1 VLIRG
6 GPASNKS
13 EVLKRFADSAQQQGV
28 LLLRASGSRVESGF
42 QWGAVDQLLHSPG
55 VPCAVATR
63 VGTMTAENAV
73 PEESAGIRIVQETY
87 TAFLDLA
94 REQPVV
100 ILVDDV
106 QHIDNWSLRAL
117 LYLQRRIR
125 SEPIM
130 MVLNE
135 WDWPASSHA
144 WFRTEVVRLSHR
156 VVRLGPLSD
165 VALAELLA
173 NHLGTE
179 AHEHAG
185 EFHELSGGNPML
197 VHALIED
204 HRAKAAGG
212 PFPGAAYAEG
222 VLTCLYRLEPE
233 LLAVAQALATLR
245 DETTLPLV
253 ARMTGMDQETVRQA
267 VGMLTSAGLLKGE
280 HRFRHEVA
288 ETAVRDSI
296 SAADRTRLQLRAA
309 ELLRQRG
316 APAEKVAR
324 YLLAAHE
331 APHSWCVAVLREAA
345 EQMLSIDDAHSAT
358 RCLELALHACS
369 GEEERVLVMKSLAK
383 AIWRINPAAAAPY
396 VAHLREAVHA
406 GTLADGDILTVVR
419 DSLWHGDQETTSKA
433 LALLSSAGA
442 GDAQVEA
449 ELRLAY
455 HWSYGS
461 ASVGGK
467 SDGASAHDPWN
478 RTANALAKV
487 WTDGGSESAT
497 ASAEHVLQSCRLG
510 DNTLEAVGTA
520 ILALMYGGKGDRAQW
535 WCDRLVEEADRR
547 RAVTWQA
554 MLRTVRASIALRR
567 GEAATAAREAK
578 AAFDML
584 SARSWGVLIGY
595 PLTVS
600 LLANTAIGRYDAAAV
615 AFSQPVPDAM
625 FNTLGGLR
633 YLHARGHYYLATGRA
648 LAAVSDFQRCGILM
662 RERGLDMPVLVGWRS
677 DLAEANLQLGR
688 VAVARDLARQQLNH
702 PKARD
707 PRTKGVS
714 YRVLAAVSDLAE
726 RPALLLDAVEQLQI
740 AGDRL
745 ELAKSLGALG
755 EAYQELG
762 EFDRARLVT
771 RRAAQEI
778 KFCHAGEEPHE
789 VLPAEELKPADAGAP
804 LLSEAERRVAEL
816 AALGHTNREISRRL
830 CVTVSTVEQHLTRI
844 YRKLGVTSRGDLPA
858 RLTT

>member
-6 GPASNKS
+6 GPASNKC
-13 EVLKRFADSAQQQGV
+13 EVLRRFAESVQQHDV
-28 LLLRASGSRVESGF
+28 RLLRASGSRVESGF
-42 QWGAVDQLLHSPG
+42 QWGAVDQLFHSSG
-55 VPCAVATR
+55 VPRDVVVRVATL
-63 VGTMTAENAV
+63 TAESSAQD
-73 PEESAGIRIVQETY
+73 ESAGVRVVQEIY
-87 TAFLDLA
+87 TAFLELA
-94 REQPVV
+94 RQKPLVM
-100 ILVDDV
+100 LVDDV
-106 QHIDNWSLRAL
+106 QHIDSWSLRAL

-125 SEPIM
+125 SAPIM
-130 MVLNE
+130 LVLNE
-135 WDWPASSHA
+135 WDWPTSSLA

-156 VVRLGPLSD
+156 VVTLGPLSRE
-165 VALAELLA
+165 ALAGLVA
-173 NHLGTE
+173 GHLGE
-179 AHEHAG
+179 DAG
-185 EFHELSGGNPML
+185 TDMIEFHDLSGGNPML

-204 HRAKAAGG
+204 HRAKAAGDA
-212 PFPGAAYAEG
+212 FPGAAYAEA
-222 VLTCLYRLEPE
+222 VLTCLYRWDPE

-245 DETTLPLV
+245 DDTTLPLV
-253 ARMTGMDQETVRQA
+253 ARMTGIDPETVRQA
-267 VGMLTSAGLLKGE
+267 IGMLASAGLLRGD

-296 SAADRTRLQLRAA
+296 STADRTRLQLSAA

-345 EQMLSIDDAHSAT
+345 EQMLSTDDAHSAT
-358 RCLELALHACS
+358 RCLELALHACA
-369 GEEERVLVMKSLAK
+369 GEDERVLVMKSLAK
-383 AIWRINPAAAAPY
+383 ATWRINPAAAAPY
-396 VAHLREAVHA
+396 VAHLRDAVHA
-406 GTLADGDILTVVR
+406 GTLADGDIATVVR

-433 LALLSSAGA
+433 LELLSSAGA
-442 GDAQVEA
+442 GGAQVEA

-461 ASVGGK
+461 SANGRP
-467 SDGASAHDPWN
+467 DAATAHDPWK
-478 RTANALAKV
+478 RTANALARV

-497 ASAEHVLQSCRLG
+497 ASAEHVLRSCRLG
-510 DNTLEAVGTA
+510 DTTLEAVGTA
-520 ILALMYGGKGDRAQW
+520 ILALMYGGKADRAQW

-554 MLRTVRASIALRR
+554 MLRTVRAGLTLRR
-567 GEAATAAREAK
+567 GEAVTAAREAQ

-584 SARSWGVLIGY
+584 SARGWGVLIGY

-625 FNTLGGLR
+625 FTTLGGLR
-633 YLHARGHYYLATGRA
+633 YLHARGHYYLATSRA

-662 RERGLDMPVLVGWRS
+662 RERNLDMPVLVGWRS

-688 VAVARDLARQQLNH
+688 TGVARDLARQQLNH

-707 PRTKGVS
+707 PRTRGVS
-714 YRVLAAVSDLAE
+714 YRVLAAASDLAD
-726 RPALLLDAVEQLQI
+726 RPALLLEAVDQLQL

-762 EFDRARLVT
+762 EFDRARLVS

-778 KFCHAGEEPHE
+778 KFCHAGEAPRE
-789 VLPAEELKPADAGAP
+789 VLPALETKPADAEPP

-858 RLTT
+858 RLTC

>member
-1 VLIRG
+1 VLR
-6 GPASNKS
+6 
-13 EVLKRFADSAQQQGV
+13 RFDESVHQHDV
-28 LLLRASGSRVESGF
+28 RLLRASGSREESGF
-42 QWGAVDQLLHSPG
+42 QWGAVDQLFHSLG
-55 VPCAVATR
+55 VPRDAAIRVAAL
-63 VGTMTAENAV
+63 TAANSV
-73 PEESAGIRIVQETY
+73 PEESAGISVVQEIY
-87 TAFLDLA
+87 TAFLELA
-94 REQPVV
+94 GQKPVV
-100 ILVDDV
+100 MIVDDV
-106 QHIDNWSLRAL
+106 QHVDNWSLRAL

-125 SEPIM
+125 SAPIM

-135 WDWPASSHA
+135 WGWPASSRA
-144 WFRTEVVRLSHR
+144 WFRTEVVRHSHR
-156 VVRLGPLSD
+156 VVRLGPLSRE
-165 VALAELLA
+165 ALAGFVA
-173 NHLGTE
+173 GNLGQD
-179 AHEHAG
+179 AG
-185 EFHELSGGNPML
+185 ADTSEFHELSDGNPML

-204 HRAKAAGG
+204 HRAKAVGG
-212 PFPGAAYAEG
+212 SFPGAAYAEA
-222 VLTCLYRLEPE
+222 VLTFLYRGEPE
-233 LLAVAQALATLR
+233 LLAVAQAMAMLR
-245 DETTLPLV
+245 DDTTPPLV
-253 ARMTGMDQETVRQA
+253 ARMIGIDTETVRQA
-267 VGMLTSAGLLKGE
+267 IDMLTSAGLLRE
-280 HRFRHEVA
+280 DHRFRHEVA

-296 SAADRTRLQLRAA
+296 STGDRTRLQLRAA

-324 YLLAAHE
+324 YLLAAHG
-331 APHSWCVAVLREAA
+331 APYSWCVAVLREAA
-345 EQMLSIDDAHSAT
+345 EQMLSTDDVHSAT
-358 RCLELALHACS
+358 RCLELAIPACA
-369 GEEERVLVMKSLAK
+369 GEDERVLVMKSLAK

-396 VAHLREAVHA
+396 VAHLRDAVYA
-406 GTLADGDILTVVR
+406 GTLADGDIVTVVR

-433 LALLSSAGA
+433 LELLNSAGA
-442 GDAQVEA
+442 GSAQVEA

-461 ASVGGK
+461 SSANGMP
-467 SDGASAHDPWN
+467 DAATAHDPWK

-487 WTDGGSESAT
+487 WTDGGSEAAT

-510 DNTLEAVGTA
+510 DATLEAVATA
-520 ILALMYGGKGDRAQW
+520 ILALMYGGKADRAQW

-554 MLRTVRASIALRR
+554 MLLTVRASLRLCR
-567 GEAATAAREAK
+567 GEAAAAAREAE
-578 AAFDML
+578 AAFGML

-615 AFSQPVPDAM
+615 AFSQLVPEAM
-625 FNTLGGLR
+625 FTTLVGLR

-648 LAAVSDFQRCGILM
+648 LAAVSDFQRCGMLM

-688 VAVARDLARQQLNH
+688 VGAARDLARQQLNH

-714 YRVLAAVSDLAE
+714 YRVLAAASDVAE
-726 RPALLLDAVEQLQI
+726 RPALLLDAVDQLQL

-778 KFCHAGEEPHE
+778 KFCHADEESPE
-789 VLPAEELKPADAGAP
+789 GPPAPDTKPADAEPP
-804 LLSEAERRVAEL
+804 LLSESERRVAEL
-816 AALGHTNREISRRL
+816 AALGHTNRGISSRL

-844 YRKLGVTSRGDLPA
+844 YRKLGVASRGDLPA
-858 RLTT
+858 RLNC